1 MVLFCVWEFVLS
13 RLYANSMRGGNGDML
28 YVAFPSMFTVPSC
41 VVNPML
47 QLGDAAKTVIMYGVI
62 VENCCMPGQLIFTLA
77 WPSSVEI
84 NVKMDMSGIWLFLV
98 IAFLLKL
105 VISHAVVMEPDTI
118 LSRQSDNTLLCFPS
132 NPSQFSTFSW
142 WFIPWKHEFHIG
154 SSWPVDAMVCGES
167 INQQGIFF
175 KNSWNSEKTPPIW

>member
-1 MVLFCVWEFVLS
+1 MRIEKIIMTITQTINMVLFCVWEFVLS
-13 RLYANSMRGGNGDML
+13 RLYANRMRGGNGDML

-132 NPSQFSTFSW
+132 NAKENVFGDTV
-142 WFIPWKHEFHIG
+142 I
-154 SSWPVDAMVCGES
+154 
-167 INQQGIFF
+167 
-175 KNSWNSEKTPPIW
+175 